1 MPPLRRRHGLAT
13 TALHGGPVAGDVGAA
28 DHSPIERGADSIQER
43 LALLESA
50 EEALVVGTGIGATA
64 CALLALLRPGD
75 HVVASAWFDRSTH
88 LLLTRELEPMGIDV
102 TLVAPHEPR
111 GWRRAIGKKT
121 RALFLQ
127 SPVDPTG
134 RLIDLKPLSHL
145 AKDNGLALVVD
156 SSLATPILTRPLEH
170 GADVVLHA
178 ANGLLGGHTDVA
190 LGVVAGTSPFVEE
203 ARQKMS
209 VWGQAPDPFACW
221 LLARGLETLEVRMR
235 RCCETASRLAAWC
248 AERAEIARVHYPGLA
263 SHPDHELARSTMDG
277 FGPALALELT
287 DAGTAERFLGRLKLI
302 SSAPRAGGAH
312 SLIAEPRLSSH
323 SHLTAAR
330 RAELGAPDG
339 FLRLSV
345 GLEDPADLIADIEQA
360 LR

>member
-1 MPPLRRRHGLAT
+1 MPPLRRRYGLAT
-13 TALHGGPVAGDVGAA
+13 TALHGGRLASDAGGPGAA
-28 DHSPIERGADSIQER
+28 PLASADAIQER

-50 EEALVVGTGIGATA
+50 EEAVVVGSGIGATA

-75 HVVASAWFDRSTH
+75 HVVASAWFDHATH

-127 SPVDPTG
+127 SPVHPTC

-145 AKDNGLALVVD
+145 AKENGLALVVD
-156 SSLATPILTRPLEH
+156 SSFATPILARPLEH

-178 ANGLLGGHTDVA
+178 SSRFLDGHGGAMV
-190 LGVVAGTSPFVEE
+190 GVVAGTSPFVEE
-203 ARQKMS
+203 ARQKMAA
-209 VWGQAPDPFACW
+209 WGRAPDPFACW
-221 LLARGLETLEVRMR
+221 QLQRSLETLDVRMR
-235 RCCETASRLAAWC
+235 RACETAMRVAAWC
-248 AERAEIARVHYPGLA
+248 SERPTIARVHYPGLE

-277 FGPALALELT
+277 FGAVLALELT
-287 DAGTAERFLGRLKLI
+287 DAGAVKRFLRRLKLI
-302 SSAPRAGGAH
+302 AHDPRAGGV
-312 SLIAEPRLSSH
+312 SSRITEPGASSH
-323 SHLTAAR
+323 AHLTATR
-330 RAELGAPDG
+330 RAEMGAPDG
-339 FLRLSV
+339 LLQLSV